1 MSDRTKRKILPAIFY
16 RTTAGSEPVRDWL
29 KGLSRDDKRIVG
41 QDIATVEFGW
51 PVGMPHCRSL
61 APRRG
66 LWEVRSSLTGNRIG
80 RVLFFIQEGQ
90 MVLLHGFTTKIQQTP
105 DQELDLAVKR
115 KKEIENDEKT
125 KE

>member
-1 MSDRTKRKILPAIFY
+1 MGDSTKRKILPAIFY
-16 RTTAGSEPVRDWL
+16 RTAAGSEPVRDWL

-41 QDIATVEFGW
+41 QDVATVEFGW

-80 RVLFFIQEGQ
+80 RVLFCIHEGQ
-90 MVLLHGFTTKIQQTP
+90 MVLLHGFIKKSQQTP

-115 KKEIENDEKT
+115 KKEIENDGKT

>member
-1 MSDRTKRKILPAIFY
+1 MPERTKRKILPAIFY
-16 RTTAGSEPVRDWL
+16 RTAAGSEPVRDWL
-29 KGLSRDDKRIVG
+29 KGLSRDDKRIAG

-80 RVLFFIQEGQ
+80 RVLFCIHEGQ
-90 MVLLHGFTTKIQQTP
+90 MVLLHGFIKKSQQTP
-105 DQELDLAVKR
+105 DQDLDLAVKR
-115 KKEIENDEKT
+115 KKEIEND
-125 KE
+125 

>member
-1 MSDRTKRKILPAIFY
+1 MPIRTKRKILPAIFY
-16 RTTAGSEPVRDWL
+16 RTAAGSEPVREWL
-29 KGLSRDDKRIVG
+29 KSLSRDDKRSVG

-80 RVLFFIQEGQ
+80 RVLFFSDGGQ
-90 MVLLHGFTTKIQQTP
+90 MVLLHGFIQRTQPTP

-115 KKEIENDEKT
+115 KKEIENDGKT

>member
-16 RTTAGSEPVRDWL
+16 RTAAGSEPVRDWL

-61 APRRG
+61 AGVR
-66 LWEVRSSLTGNRIG
+66 LWIRSFTSAAVAVSYR
-80 RVLFFIQEGQ
+80 FF
-90 MVLLHGFTTKIQQTP
+90 M
-105 DQELDLAVKR
+105 R
-115 KKEIENDEKT
+115 KLYRNLRPIVSGIYCT
-125 KE
+125 VAGV